1 MRSLGGGGGGG
12 MNGRTDGWMNVFKL
26 IVLYPPELA
35 SSSNPVLAAVRFSLL
50 RQMYDDVLYISG
62 R

>member
-1 MRSLGGGGGGG
+1 
-12 MNGRTDGWMNVFKL
+12 MNGRMDGWMNVFKL
-26 IVLYPPELA
+26 MVLYPPGLA

-50 RQMYDDVLYISG
+50 RQMYDDVLYIGG